1 MIGLGHYTATNGQNF
16 DLRYI
21 PETKNAVAIGPIP
34 GPQSSGGPVGEYVN
48 LYNVSPDEWV
58 EKIKQAIE
66 QEIAEKPSGA

>member
-1 MIGLGHYTATNGQNF
+1 MGHNF

-21 PETKNAVAIGPIP
+21 SETKNADAMGPILV
-34 GPQSSGGPVGEYVN
+34 PQYSSGQIGVYVN